1 MIRNLSGVA
10 LLAATL
16 LVTGCGD
23 LLSLHAL
30 YTSQDRVFDAAL
42 EGRWENEDDRLL
54 VERERD
60 LYNVTL
66 QSKKD
71 PSDSAKYKVHLV
83 DIDGVRFA
91 DVLWLEAIGH
101 MFLRV
106 RVTEAQLHLVFFDSQ
121 WLRQRV
127 SHEEADVDQ
136 GKTQAVLTAGT
147 SQLREWVGRFGR
159 EPRAYD
165 DNEIVFRRSN

>member
-1 MIRNLSGVA
+1 M
-10 LLAATL
+10 
-16 LVTGCGD
+16 
-23 LLSLHAL
+23 
-30 YTSQDRVFDAAL
+30 
-42 EGRWENEDDRLL
+42 
-54 VERERD
+54 
-60 LYNVTL
+60 
-66 QSKKD
+66 
-71 PSDSAKYKVHLV
+71 

-91 DVLWLEAIGH
+91 DVLSLEAIGH